1 MFYFFIF
8 IQIYLLF
15 YSHVILCLGSY
26 LFVFVIFLVLVN
38 LSIHHAKVYSNTLL
52 QVEVIMFASFVIWLK
67 LYNLINL
74 FEHLIFSKIFSN
86 IFSLEYNFVN
96 KNYVENNK
104 DLYLLNNQSNVYEQ
118 SNTYKNL
125 ISNIS
130 CFH

>member
-1 MFYFFIF
+1 M
-8 IQIYLLF
+8 
-15 YSHVILCLGSY
+15 
-26 LFVFVIFLVLVN
+26 N

-52 QVEVIMFASFVIWLK
+52 QVEVIMCASFVIWLK

>member
-1 MFYFFIF
+1 M
-8 IQIYLLF
+8 
-15 YSHVILCLGSY
+15 
-26 LFVFVIFLVLVN
+26 N